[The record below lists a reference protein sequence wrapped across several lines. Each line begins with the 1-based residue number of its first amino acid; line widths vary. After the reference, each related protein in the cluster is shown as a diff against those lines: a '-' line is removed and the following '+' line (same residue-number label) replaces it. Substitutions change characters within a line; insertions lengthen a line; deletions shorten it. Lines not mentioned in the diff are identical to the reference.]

1 MFQPADLLIMVSDKC
16 LMQVLLVDDDL
27 VKCEVKTVMS
37 IPVPFTVSI
46 HHAPT
51 IVVFAASCG
60 ALKLANDCFDL
71 LTVSVYFK

>member
-1 MFQPADLLIMVSDKC
+1 MFQPADLVIMVSDKS

-27 VKCEVKTVMS
+27 VKSEVKTVTS
-37 IPVPFTVSI
+37 IPAPFIVSI
-46 HHAPT
+46 YHAPT

-60 ALKLANDCFDL
+60 ALNLANDCFDL